1 MHLSTRPRA
10 LLIQIVV
17 YLAEYDVVLGARKRK
32 GRKIARAW
40 GEKGA

>member
-1 MHLSTRPRA
+1 MQFPTRPRA

-17 YLAEYDVVLGARKRK
+17 YLAENDVVLGAGKGK
-32 GRKIARAW
+32 GRKVARAW